1 MKVHAVFNRDGGTFR
16 TMDMDLFTQTAKDIF
31 EKHGHS
37 FQSEVVAGKDVVKA
51 LKRVATEAGA
61 HVLMA
66 GGGDGTISA
75 AADIA
80 WKAKVPLAVL
90 PAGTMNL
97 FARALKIP
105 LELNAA
111 LESLA
116 SGQIEAVDISTANDE
131 SFVHQISI
139 GFQPQMIKF
148 RNTLTYHSRW
158 GKRLASFRAFLKAM
172 AKPPRFSVRMTIDGF
187 PTERTVSAI
196 SVSNNPYGQTMLPV
210 PDDVNKGELG
220 VYIAGSLTSGTLMKL
235 TLSVITGS
243 WRRNA
248 DVEEV
253 LAKEVQLH
261 FPHKRRSAK
270 ATIDGELIALPK
282 DVEIKIHAR
291 QLKVLVPLRP
301 DQEQDRATEGAPPL

>member
-16 TMDMDLFTQTAKDIF
+16 TMDMKLFAETAKAVF

-37 FQSEVVAGKDVVKA
+37 FESRIVAGKDIVKA
-51 LKRVATEAGA
+51 LQEVAAEAGE

-105 LELNAA
+105 LELNDA

-116 SGQIEAVDISTANDE
+116 GGKIRAADISTANDD
-131 SFVHQISI
+131 SFVHQFSI
-139 GFQPQMIKF
+139 GFQPQMIKL
-148 RNTLTYHSRW
+148 RNTLEYRSRW
-158 GKRLASFRAFLKAM
+158 GKRLASLRAFAKAM
-172 AKPPRFSVRMTIDGF
+172 GNPPRFAVRMVIDGA

-196 SVSNNPYGQTMLPV
+196 SVANNPYGQGVLPV
-210 PDDVNKGELG
+210 PDVVDRGELG
-220 VYIAGSLTSGTLMKL
+220 IYVAGRLTPAALLKL
-235 TLSVITGS
+235 AFTVLAGS

-248 DVEEV
+248 DV
-253 LAKEVQLH
+253 
-261 FPHKRRSAK
+261 
-270 ATIDGELIALPK
+270 D
-282 DVEIKIHAR
+282 EI
-291 QLKVLVPLRP
+291 L
-301 DQEQDRATEGAPPL
+301 